1 MMKGEDTDFS
11 GVAGKTAHT
20 EDGSGG
26 SHPMEGS
33 GPAACVD
40 GLSVSCT
47 DGAVIVDPVSFVIA
61 PGEILGLVGESGCGK
76 TTLALALLG
85 FAQRGL
91 QITAGE
97 VVVGTKD
104 LLMLAPRELR
114 QVRGRVV
121 SYVSQDPG
129 TALNP
134 GLRIGAELDE
144 ILHVHGVGRDRADR
158 RRRLKQLMEE
168 VLLPSDEAFL
178 RRYPHQLSGGQQQ
191 RVLIAAA
198 FSCGPRLVV
207 LDEPTTGLDVIT
219 QEHIVRL
226 VRGMCTRRRVAA
238 VWVSHD
244 LAVVSSVA
252 DRLAVMYA
260 GTVVESG
267 PINEVIENPAH
278 PYTKRL
284 LDAVPEGSGRHA
296 LIGIPG
302 HAPSPFERTPGCAFA
317 PRCEIAHEACSQA
330 APEARFVSPSHQ
342 VRCVRTELVEQL
354 CSRPPHELP
363 LSGPSEELKGLVA
376 VDLYASYGA
385 RDILRGINLDLV
397 RGTCLAVVGES
408 GSGKTTLARCL
419 AGLHGQYRGEVRLEG
434 HTLPRDVQRRAAST
448 RQAIQYVFQ
457 NPFASLNPRKTVFD
471 IVGQPHRLF
480 FGGTGVRAAVEETLA
495 KVSLPAAYGK
505 RYPRQLSGGERQR
518 VALARALICRPRY
531 LICDEVTSA
540 LDVSVQASIIELLRR
555 LLEEEGVGLVF
566 ITHQLAL
573 VRSLANEVAVLADGV
588 IVERAPTAEIF
599 ERPQNAYTK
608 VLVETHARFDA
619 SEDGEEEAL
628 CGGRKWVEH

>member
-1 MMKGEDTDFS
+1 MMTKDTDFS
-11 GVAGKTAHT
+11 GVVNKSAGTV
-20 EDGSGG
+20 DGNLATN
-26 SHPMEGS
+26 PKEGS
-33 GPAACVD
+33 AGAACTNGV
-40 GLSVSCT
+40 SVTTT
-47 DGAVIVDPVSFVIA
+47 DGTGIVAPVSFAIA

-91 QITAGE
+91 RIAAGE
-97 VVVGTKD
+97 VVIGNKD
-104 LLMLAPRELR
+104 LMTLAPRELR

-134 GLRIGAELDE
+134 GRRIGRQLDE
-144 ILHVHGVGRDRADR
+144 MLRVHHVGRDRADR
-158 RRRLKQLMEE
+158 RQRLKQLMEE
-168 VLLPSDEAFL
+168 VLLPSDAAFL
-178 RRYPHQLSGGQQQ
+178 RRYAHQLSGGQQQ

-198 FSCGPRLVV
+198 FSCGPSLVI

-226 VRGMCTRRRVAA
+226 VRDMCTRHRVAA

-267 PINEVIENPAH
+267 PIREVIDNPRH

-296 LIGIPG
+296 LVGIPG
-302 HAPSPFERTPGCAFA
+302 QAPSPFERAPGCAFA
-317 PRCEIAHEACSQA
+317 PRCEIAGDVCFQVL
-330 APEARFVSPSHQ
+330 PETGFVSPSHQ
-342 VRCVRTELVEQL
+342 VRCLRVELIKEL
-354 CSRPPHELP
+354 RSRPPQVLCSSSQHEKS
-363 LSGPSEELKGLVA
+363 SGLA
-376 VDLYASYGA
+376 VNDLYASHGA
-385 RDILRGINLDLV
+385 RQVLGGISLDVV
-397 RGTCLAVVGES
+397 RGDCLAVVGES

-419 AGLHGQYRGEVRLEG
+419 AGLHGRYRGEVRLEG
-434 HTLPRDVQRRAAST
+434 QILEQEVQRRAAST

-471 IVGQPHRLF
+471 IVVQPHKLF
-480 FGGTGVRAAVEETLA
+480 FGGAGARAAVSETLA
-495 KVSLPAAYGK
+495 KVSLSVSYGD
-505 RYPRQLSGGERQR
+505 RYPHQLSGGERQR

-573 VRSLANEVAVLADGV
+573 VRCLATEVAVLAGGV

-608 VLVETHARFDA
+608 VLVETRVGFEA
-619 SEDGEEEAL
+619 SEHPEEEVLAE
-628 CGGRKWVEH
+628 G

>member
-1 MMKGEDTDFS
+1 MMRAKDSDLSEVVGKS
-11 GVAGKTAHT
+11 AGAMAGNA
-20 EDGSGG
+20 GSNPEEGHGG
-26 SHPMEGS
+26 
-33 GPAACVD
+33 AACANA
-40 GLSVSCT
+40 LSVTTS
-47 DGAVIVDPVSFVIA
+47 DGTGIVAPVSFVIA
-61 PGEILGLVGESGCGK
+61 SGEILGLVGESGCGK

-91 QITAGE
+91 KIEAGE
-97 VVVGTKD
+97 VTIGTKD
-104 LLMLAPRELR
+104 LLTLAPRELR

-134 GLRIGAELDE
+134 GRRIGRQLDE
-144 ILHVHGVGRDRADR
+144 MLRVHHVGRDRADR
-158 RRRLKQLMEE
+158 RQRLKQLMEE
-168 VLLPSDEAFL
+168 VLLPSDGAFL

-198 FSCGPRLVV
+198 FSCGPSLVI

-219 QEHIVRL
+219 QGHIVRL
-226 VRGMCTRRRVAA
+226 VREMCTRHRVAA

-267 PINEVIENPAH
+267 PIKQVLDNPRH

-296 LIGIPG
+296 LLGIPG
-302 HAPSPFERTPGCAFA
+302 QAPSPFERAPGCAFA
-317 PRCEIAHEACSQA
+317 PRCEIADEACFRVV
-330 APEARFVSPSHQ
+330 PETGFISPTHL
-342 VRCVRTELVEQL
+342 VRCLRMELVETLQ
-354 CSRPPHELP
+354 SRPPQVLA
-363 LSGPSEELKGLVA
+363 LSGKQEELKGLVA
-376 VDLYASYGA
+376 TDLYASYGA
-385 RDILRGINLDLV
+385 RQILRGISLDV
-397 RGTCLAVVGES
+397 IRGDCLAVVGES

-434 HTLPRDVQRRAAST
+434 QTLEREVQRRAAST

-471 IVGQPHRLF
+471 IVAQPHKLF
-480 FGGTGVRAAVEETLA
+480 FGGAGARAAVGETLA
-495 KVSLPAAYGK
+495 KVSLSASYGD
-505 RYPRQLSGGERQR
+505 RYPHQLSGGERQR

-573 VRSLANEVAVLADGV
+573 VRSLATEVAVLAGGV

-608 VLVETHARFDA
+608 VLVETRAGFDTT
-619 SEDGEEEAL
+619 ECQEEEEVLAE
-628 CGGRKWVEH
+628 G